1 MVTAY
6 KYKLVHMVILM
17 AALESR
23 ELRVNKEQQ
32 EIRVEL
38 IIVYV

>member
-6 KYKLVHMVILM
+6 KYKLVYMVILM
-17 AALESR
+17 AALKSR
-23 ELRVNKEQQ
+23 DLRVNKEQQ

>member
-6 KYKLVHMVILM
+6 KYKLVYMVILM
-17 AALESR
+17 AAMESR